1 MTTTVHLYPHAFSEL
16 ERVMLETVDFRAST
30 FTYPSGVQAVRLENA
45 VGHLLMLPF
54 QGQQIWD
61 AVFHGR
67 SLKMKSMF
75 GDPRLTRNYL
85 ENYGGLLLHCGITA
99 MGVPTAADAHLL
111 HGELPNAPYGS
122 AYLHLGED
130 DRGIYLA
137 LGGTYQHTVAFAH
150 NYRARPEVRL
160 YADSSEVAVR
170 LEIENLKHSPM
181 ELMYLAHL
189 NWRPID
195 EATLCYSAVV
205 SPETVRI
212 RRTLP
217 SHAQFS
223 PEALQQLEDFG
234 QHPELHNT
242 LKTGVMYDPEM
253 VFIVDYRAD
262 QHGWSHSLQIHPDGS
277 SDYVRHRPTQLP
289 VGVRWLTR
297 TADQDALG
305 LVLPATAEPNGYS
318 TEKAAGRVVSVPP
331 TATWTCDYS
340 FAALEPERTNEV
352 KALIDSTLE
361 VYSSVESAI
370 C

>member
-1 MTTTVHLYPHAFSEL
+1 MTTTVHLHSHMFTEL
-16 ERVMLETVDFRAST
+16 ERVILETADFRASA

-85 ENYGGLLLHCGITA
+85 ENYGGLLLHCGVTA
-99 MGVPTAADAHLL
+99 MGVPTAADTHPL
-111 HGELPNAPYGS
+111 HGELPNAPYSS
-122 AYLHLGED
+122 AYLQLGED
-130 DRGIYLA
+130 EHGSYLA
-137 LGGTYQHTVAFAH
+137 LGGSYQHTVAFAH
-150 NYRARPEVRL
+150 NYRASPEVRL
-160 YADSSEVAVR
+160 YANSSEVAVK
-170 LEIENLKHSPM
+170 LQIENLKNSPM

-195 EATLCYSAVV
+195 EATLYYSAVV
-205 SPETVRI
+205 SPETVRV

-217 SHAQFS
+217 GHARFS
-223 PEALQQLEDFG
+223 PEALRQLEEFG
-234 QHPELHNT
+234 AHPELHNT
-242 LKTGVMYDPEM
+242 LKTGVTYDPEM
-253 VFIVDYRAD
+253 VFIVDYLAD

-277 SDYVRHRPTQLP
+277 SDYVRHRPSQLP

-305 LVLPATAEPNGYS
+305 LVLPATAEPNGYT
-318 TEKAAGRVVSVPP
+318 TEKAAGRVVTVAP
-331 TATWTCDYS
+331 AVTWTCEYS
-340 FAALEPERTNEV
+340 FAALEPERTEAV
-352 KALIDSTLE
+352 KALIDQTLR
-361 VYSSVESAI
+361 
-370 C
+370 